1 MPVEINYFKRSQ
13 HAVSFARGDLIFDA
27 GAPGDLMYGVQ
38 SGEVRLIYADGTL
51 ERVGPGGIFGEV
63 GLIER
68 RPHTMA
74 AVALTDCTLIP
85 VDRWYFQFLTN
96 EMPGFALMVMQ
107 TLLKRLGSSADKDD
121 AVAAA

>member
-1 MPVEINYFKRSQ
+1 MSVEINYFKRSQ
-13 HAVSFARGDLIFDA
+13 RAVSFSCGDLIFDA
-27 GAPGDLMYGVQ
+27 GAPGDLMNGVQ
-38 SGEVRLIYADGTL
+38 SGEVRLIHADGTL

-107 TLLKRLGSSADKDD
+107 TLLKRLGADADKGDT
-121 AVAAA
+121 VAA

>member
-38 SGEVRLIYADGTL
+38 SGEVRLIHAGGTL

-68 RPHTMA
+68 KPHTMA

-107 TLLKRLGSSADKDD
+107 TLLKRLRSDVEAGET
-121 AVAAA
+121 VAA